1 MGWPPPLPLLELLE
15 NVSHPSQLSALRRW
29 FATDARNFR
38 VFLDD
43 ACALPSDWRQT
54 WDQPRQWGLTGAK
67 NWPTKYAAAGFIPRM
82 IEHSP
87 FVTADWRSASASVV
101 VLFARQFAG
110 GPAIMQQQCL
120 QRLAARSA
128 AFRANN
134 GSRHFFI
141 FTDSRGPCCLDGKYK
156 DVDFL
161 RHHVIGP
168 HGEPDS
174 SWFFRRGRG
183 PRIRCFDA
191 AKDVNIPTPNIH
203 FPRTPLA
210 PRLSPVPPP
219 GSAPDGQRSLLLFYA
234 GWNYGVRMELVELY
248 RNDAE
253 VFVRQK
259 VAPSEY
265 VTRMLSAKFCPVCGG
280 FSQWTPRLAEAL
292 YYECVPVILSPQM
305 LPPFSGL
312 LDWSTFSVRLE
323 PTKRNL
329 ASLKQTLKA
338 VDHAKLLRGVRAA
351 RSALQYHLGGW
362 TGRDML
368 PLLLYEMARVA
379 ATPVAPPPGA
389 PVVALYNDV
398 ETARDYDVGM
408 HDVAS
413 QKAHAIVTRAGV
425 QHGPDVWDCR
435 SDDGYMCACK
445 RRLPGAA
452 PPLSLPAP
460 ARWPPKAVLP
470 AAAVSAAAPAAPV
483 PPPSCPVSADLE
495 DPAALDA
502 MLAARA
508 STERDVVIMIL
519 GPTSGL
525 RAVRMGALG
534 EAMLRNMVANLRAV
548 GVHSYLAITTHLH
561 LPAHPSNNLCVSRL
575 RPAGI
580 CCGYAGVG
588 MRHVAADAPGRNWTV
603 EETHPYMLFLQRWW
617 FTAQAVARGYNVL
630 SIDTDMHLASNPL
643 DLVRRPSY
651 AAFDALMQLDSA
663 WPVEGSAEGQRPTDE
678 RGQHVNVLPCLRG
691 AVSEGLG
698 RARSA
703 EWTDTAGLA
712 ETEVLHGC
720 GCGVTPA
727 PLLNTGFVYVRAS
740 AAPVGAQQ
748 RVFSRSVDK
757 ILQRL
762 QGPPAR
768 TPTGA
773 VDPHAVWAQDV
784 VNEATE
790 EMAELPVGWPRSCHR
805 KDTACATR
813 ALGAQDAKDAKRR
826 WWLRRRR
833 TSAWLASRPVSPQDV
848 AERAAR
854 NRGAASC
861 EDAPPRSPEQQLVAW
876 TELHAPA
883 PASGALPPPPRTL
896 AALPRVAV
904 GRMCGARIA
913 VQPRWLHVAAPL
925 PCSALSAAAALGQEV
940 GHMQF
945 TSAETRV
952 GILEAMGWWH
962 EAVREP
968 PKRARKRPPPTLT
981 CREIAGAETPLAGV
995 VVSSAMANKSLLC
1008 VLPGVREG
1016 QPHVALAPGA
1026 CPCCW
1031 SVEALQA
1038 GATTADAKAVRKA
1051 GRYTGCR
1058 IWRRFA

>member
-379 ATPVAPPPGA
+379 ATPVAPPPDA
-389 PVVALYNDV
+389 PVVALYNDI

-408 HDVAS
+408 HNVAS
-413 QKAHAIVTRAGV
+413 PKAHAIVTRAGV
-425 QHGPDVWDCR
+425 QHGSDVWDCR

-445 RRLPGAA
+445 RRLPGH
-452 PPLSLPAP
+452 
-460 ARWPPKAVLP
+460 
-470 AAAVSAAAPAAPV
+470 AAALAA
-483 PPPSCPVSADLE
+483 SAD
-495 DPAALDA
+495 P
-502 MLAARA
+502 
-508 STERDVVIMIL
+508 
-519 GPTSGL
+519 
-525 RAVRMGALG
+525 GA
-534 EAMLRNMVANLRAV
+534 
-548 GVHSYLAITTHLH
+548 
-561 LPAHPSNNLCVSRL
+561 
-575 RPAGI
+575 
-580 CCGYAGVG
+580 
-588 MRHVAADAPGRNWTV
+588 
-603 EETHPYMLFLQRWW
+603 
-617 FTAQAVARGYNVL
+617 
-630 SIDTDMHLASNPL
+630 
-643 DLVRRPSY
+643 
-651 AAFDALMQLDSA
+651 
-663 WPVEGSAEGQRPTDE
+663 
-678 RGQHVNVLPCLRG
+678 
-691 AVSEGLG
+691 SEGG
-698 RARSA
+698 A
-703 EWTDTAGLA
+703 AG
-712 ETEVLHGC
+712 
-720 GCGVTPA
+720 
-727 PLLNTGFVYVRAS
+727 
-740 AAPVGAQQ
+740 
-748 RVFSRSVDK
+748 
-757 ILQRL
+757 
-762 QGPPAR
+762 
-768 TPTGA
+768 
-773 VDPHAVWAQDV
+773 
-784 VNEATE
+784 
-790 EMAELPVGWPRSCHR
+790 
-805 KDTACATR
+805 
-813 ALGAQDAKDAKRR
+813 
-826 WWLRRRR
+826 RRRV
-833 TSAWLASRPVSPQDV
+833 TQG
-848 AERAAR
+848 AES
-854 NRGAASC
+854 G
-861 EDAPPRSPEQQLVAW
+861 ED
-876 TELHAPA
+876 
-883 PASGALPPPPRTL
+883 
-896 AALPRVAV
+896 RVAV
-904 GRMCGARIA
+904 
-913 VQPRWLHVAAPL
+913 
-925 PCSALSAAAALGQEV
+925 
-940 GHMQF
+940 
-945 TSAETRV
+945 
-952 GILEAMGWWH
+952 
-962 EAVREP
+962 
-968 PKRARKRPPPTLT
+968 K
-981 CREIAGAETPLAGV
+981 
-995 VVSSAMANKSLLC
+995 
-1008 VLPGVREG
+1008 
-1016 QPHVALAPGA
+1016 
-1026 CPCCW
+1026 
-1031 SVEALQA
+1031 
-1038 GATTADAKAVRKA
+1038 
-1051 GRYTGCR
+1051 
-1058 IWRRFA
+1058 